1 MKRLMDVLAITGNVV
16 GAALVAVNDVDIQVI
31 GYCFFV
37 VGAAASVWLL
47 LKSTASK
54 SLLFINLYFMA
65 VNIWG
70 IFNRI

>member
-1 MKRLMDVLAITGNVV
+1 MKRIMDVLAITGNVI
-16 GAALVAVNDVDIQVI
+16 GALLVASKGVDIQLI

-70 IFNRI
+70 IANRI